1 MKLNK
6 EKIYEVDLYE
16 PIQQYFMQQG
26 FVVYAE
32 VNDCDVVAVKE
43 QEEPV
48 IIELKLTLNL
58 ELLMQAAKRQRIT
71 EQVYIAIPKPTYSLR
86 SQKWRDLSYVIRRLE
101 LGLIFVLVAGD
112 QKEAKI
118 MIEPTMFNR
127 KKSMQ
132 QSKKRKNQ
140 LMNEI
145 NGRSG
150 NYNIGGSSKTKIMT
164 AYKEQCIYI
173 AVCLNKFGPLSPKR
187 LREIGT
193 GDKTPKILS
202 ANYSGWFERVKRGVY
217 MLNEKGLEEYLEY
230 EEVAQIYIDL
240 IEDIVI
246 GDIQ

>member
-6 EKIYEVDLYE
+6 DKLYEVDLYE
-16 PIQQYFMQQG
+16 PIQQYFIQQG
-26 FVVYAE
+26 FAVYAE
-32 VNDCDVVAVKE
+32 VNDCDVVAIKE
-43 QEEPV
+43 QDDPV

-101 LGLIFVLVAGD
+101 LGLIFVIFTGN

-118 MIEPTMFNR
+118 MIEPTLFNR

-132 QSKKRKNQ
+132 QSKKRRNQ

-202 ANYSGWFERVKRGVY
+202 ANYSGWFERVQRGVY

-240 IEDIVI
+240 IEEVI
-246 GDIQ
+246 IEDIQ